1 MHIIDK
7 ATYKLPK
14 GVTKILLIQMGD
26 IGDVVWMTPTI
37 WAVKNSIPGLKVSVL
52 VKEGITGIPTTT
64 IYGPSNW
71 KDWAPVGKDHRVW
84 IASPGVKRDVSTRD
98 RAGV

>member
-1 MHIIDK
+1 MQIIDK
-7 ATYKLPK
+7 STYKLPEDIRN
-14 GVTKILLIQMGD
+14 ILLIQLGD
-26 IGDVVWMTPTI
+26 IGDVVWTI
-37 WAVKNSIPGLKVSVL
+37 PSIGAVKNSIPGLKVSVL

-84 IASPGVKRDVSTRD
+84 IASPAVKRDVSTRD